1 MIEVQGL
8 AYTYAGSQTQ
18 AVKGISFEVKRGE
31 VFGFLGPN
39 GAGKSTTQKILIGL
53 LTGHQGSARVLG
65 KAIGAWGSDYY
76 EHIGVSFELP
86 NNYQKLT
93 GLENLQFFRDLYR
106 GATEDPKQLLELV
119 DLADA
124 ANTRVAQYSKGMQM
138 RLNVARS
145 LLNKPELI
153 FMDEPT
159 SGLDPVSARNIKDLI
174 RRLGDEGRTVFLT
187 THNMTVADEVCDRVA
202 FIVEGQITLIDS
214 PRTLKLQHGQ
224 RRVRVEYN
232 LNSHTEGREFAIEG
246 LGQNTDFFD
255 LLRAYPIETIHTQEA
270 TLEDIF
276 IRVTGRSLA

>member
-1 MIEVQGL
+1 MIDVQGL
-8 AYTYAGSQTQ
+8 TYTYAGRPAP
-18 AVKGISFEVKRGE
+18 AVKNISFAVQPGE

-53 LTGHQGSARVLG
+53 LTGYQGSVRVLG
-65 KAIGAWGSDYY
+65 KPRAAWASDYY

-86 NNYQKLT
+86 NHYSKLT
-93 GLENLQFFRDLYR
+93 GLENLRFFRDLYS
-106 GATEDPKQLLELV
+106 GQTEDLGKLLELV

-124 ANTRVAQYSKGMQM
+124 AHIRVAQYSKGMQM

-145 LLNKPELI
+145 LLNRPELI

-159 SGLDPVSARNIKDLI
+159 SGLDPVSSRNIKDLI

-187 THNMTVADEVCDRVA
+187 THNMVVADEVCDRVA
-202 FIVEGQITLIDS
+202 FIVDGQIEAIDS
-214 PRTLKLQHGQ
+214 PRSLKLQYGQ
-224 RRVRVEYN
+224 RGVRVEYAV
-232 LNSHTEGREFAIEG
+232 NSHTQHTEFPLAG
-246 LGQNTDFFD
+246 LGHNADF
-255 LLRAYPIETIHTQEA
+255 LKVLQTYPIETIHTQEA